1 MRRPDQP
8 NVKTAW
14 DFALADLKKIA
25 DQCRALNIPFVVVAF
40 PFEVQLHDAM
50 NLGTPQRVLFNYTQA
65 RNIEMVDLLPPL
77 SAAAC
82 GNDTLS
88 LFLDED
94 HFSLEGHRMVAELL
108 SETIAGK
115 LSQ

>member
-1 MRRPDQP
+1 MT
-8 NVKTAW
+8 V
-14 DFALADLKKIA
+14 
-25 DQCRALNIPFVVVAF
+25 
-40 PFEVQLHDAM
+40 
-50 NLGTPQRVLFNYTQA
+50 LGR
-65 RNIEMVDLLPPL
+65 LLML
-77 SAAAC
+77 SLLVSTAAC